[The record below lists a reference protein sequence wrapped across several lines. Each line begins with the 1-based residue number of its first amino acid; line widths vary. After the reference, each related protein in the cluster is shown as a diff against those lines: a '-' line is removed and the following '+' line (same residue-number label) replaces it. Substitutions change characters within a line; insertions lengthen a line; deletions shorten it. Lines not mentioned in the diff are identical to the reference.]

1 VNQRGDLRFEGPGEV
16 LRRRVSLLVGAAALF
31 ALSVVLRDIGA
42 PGWGVVVEQT
52 LAVWLLV
59 SFSLHRY
66 RVSSK
71 GVLHASAAGLR
82 RGTVTVV
89 ERSRIA
95 AAFLLS
101 YDDSV
106 VRILR
111 RRALSIDVRLESEE
125 EARALLTALGVGIGQ
140 SVATFSAWYGGR
152 RRSLAVV
159 TAAVAG
165 AGALGA
171 SSALLHGGGLTS
183 AARLVLVSGAALGF
197 YLRSFARVDVGSDG
211 VLIRRLGDPRF
222 LSYGDIAGA
231 SVDEPEAIVLTLRS
245 GGAIR
250 LSMGSSPEKT
260 QLRDALVQRIEEA
273 RAAFAREAGAGG
285 TEARVAPGGRE
296 LNLWMADVRA
306 LAGALDY
313 REARLDEEGLWRVL
327 DDVTAPPATRA
338 GAALA
343 ISALDPPSRS
353 RLRVAAEACAE
364 PRLRVALA
372 RVADG
377 ASEAELEEALAPLL
391 EAKRES

>member
-42 PGWGVVVEQT
+42 PVWGVVVEQT

-66 RVSSK
+66 RVSGK

-82 RGTVTVV
+82 RGKVLVL
-89 ERSRIA
+89 ERSDIA

-101 YDDSV
+101 SDDSV

-111 RRALSIDVRLESEE
+111 RRALSVDVRLETEE
-125 EARALLTALGVGIGQ
+125 EARAMLTALGVGIGQ
-140 SVATFSAWYGGR
+140 SIATFSAWYGGR
-152 RRSLAVV
+152 RRPLAVV

-171 SSALLHGGGLTS
+171 WSALLQGGGLTS
-183 AARLVLVSGAALGF
+183 AARLVLVSVAALGF

-231 SVDEPEAIVLTLRS
+231 SVNEWDAIVLTLRS

-260 QLRDALVQRIEEA
+260 QLRDALVQRIEEG
-273 RAAFAREAGAGG
+273 RAAFARDAGAGG
-285 TEARVAPGGRE
+285 MEARVAPGGRK

-306 LAGALDY
+306 LAGAQDY
-313 REARLDEEGLWRVL
+313 REARLDEEGLWRLL

-343 ISALDPPSRS
+343 ISALDPPTSS

-377 ASEAELEEALAPLL
+377 ASEAELEAALAALL
-391 EAKRES
+391 EAKRKS